1 MFQDIPWSILGFRL
15 KKGKDTKDCV
25 EVIVEGTVE
34 SNGADI
40 KVNSHIPSS
49 VREAIQLGS

>member
-15 KKGKDTKDCV
+15 KKGKDAKDCI
-25 EVIVEGTVE
+25 EVMVEGTFEE

-49 VREAIQLGS
+49 VK